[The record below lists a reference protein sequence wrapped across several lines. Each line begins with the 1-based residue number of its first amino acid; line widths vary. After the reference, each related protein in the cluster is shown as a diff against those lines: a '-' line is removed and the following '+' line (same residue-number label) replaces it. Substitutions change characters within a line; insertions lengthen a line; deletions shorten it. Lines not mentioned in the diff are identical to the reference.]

1 MLKRFINLKDPQTK
15 DIFHEQYKD
24 YRNMLSTLLKKTKEI
39 IITNNLKLIWTISK
53 IPGKG

>member
-24 YRNMLSTLLKKTKEI
+24 YRNMLSTLLKKPKEI
-39 IITNNLKLIWTISK
+39 IITNNLKLI
-53 IPGKG
+53 